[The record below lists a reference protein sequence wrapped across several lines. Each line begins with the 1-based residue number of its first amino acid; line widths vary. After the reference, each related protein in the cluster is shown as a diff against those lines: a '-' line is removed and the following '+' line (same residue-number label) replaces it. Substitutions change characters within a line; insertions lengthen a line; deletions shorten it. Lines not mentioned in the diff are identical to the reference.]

1 MEFFNFT
8 NESTYH
14 LFQWLV
20 HSGQVDI
27 NALVHN
33 TLAEAK
39 TDPLVEMDLA
49 TSVLARENLQQQL
62 RHLFRQHRQTWFAK
76 NELDL
81 DRYSAEACG
90 AASND
95 YAEPDALFLAR
106 PGSGCVQHLIFGRRR
121 SPLTPGRKW
130 APNLE

>member
-14 LFQWLV
+14 LYQWLV

-27 NALVHN
+27 DALLHK
-33 TLAEAK
+33 TLADVKASE
-39 TDPLVEMDLA
+39 LVEMDLA

-62 RHLFRQHRQTWFAK
+62 TEVLRQHQQTWFAK
-76 NELDL
+76 HELDL
-81 DRYSAEACG
+81 DRYSVEAC

-95 YAEPDALFLAR
+95 YAEADALFVTLLEHAAA
-106 PGSGCVQHLIFGRRR
+106 SISFAVVAEALLRRA
-121 SPLTPGRKW
+121 GKW
-130 APNLE
+130 APHGG